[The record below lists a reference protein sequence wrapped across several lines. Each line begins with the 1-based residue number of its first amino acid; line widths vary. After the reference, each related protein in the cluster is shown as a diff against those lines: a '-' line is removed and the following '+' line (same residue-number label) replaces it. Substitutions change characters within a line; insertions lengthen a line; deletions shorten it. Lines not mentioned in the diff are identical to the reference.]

1 MNPYVLLIGAILFE
15 VFGSSMMKASNGF
28 KKLVPTVGLVIGMGS
43 SFYLLSKALEHI
55 PLGTAYA
62 IWSGGV
68 TALTAIVGILVWKE
82 KFNLKILLGLLIIIA
97 GVVVLKLSH

>member
-1 MNPYVLLIGAILFE
+1 
-15 VFGSSMMKASNGF
+15 
-28 KKLVPTVGLVIGMGS
+28 
-43 SFYLLSKALEHI
+43 LLSKALEHI

-62 IWSGGV
+62 IWSGAG

>member
-1 MNPYVLLIGAILFE
+1 MNPYVLLIGSILFE

-62 IWSGGV
+62 IWSGAG

>member
-43 SFYLLSKALEHI
+43 AFYLLSKALEHI

-62 IWSGGV
+62 IWSGGG
-68 TALTAIVGILVWKE
+68 TALTAIVGIL
-82 KFNLKILLGLLIIIA
+82 
-97 GVVVLKLSH
+97 

>member
-43 SFYLLSKALEHI
+43 SFYLL
-55 PLGTAYA
+55 
-62 IWSGGV
+62 
-68 TALTAIVGILVWKE
+68 
-82 KFNLKILLGLLIIIA
+82 
-97 GVVVLKLSH
+97 

>member
-1 MNPYVLLIGAILFE
+1 MNPYVLLISSILFE

-43 SFYLLSKALEHI
+43 AFYFLSKALEHI

-62 IWSGGV
+62 IWSGGG

>member
-43 SFYLLSKALEHI
+43 VFYLLSKALEHI

-62 IWSGGV
+62 IWSGAG

>member
-43 SFYLLSKALEHI
+43 AFYLLPKALEHI

-62 IWSGGV
+62 IWSGAG